1 MASSPKKTPKE
12 VTASI
17 QKTLTEVKKLEAEIR
32 KIEAEAETA
41 ENHAR
46 LRRIEADKKEQEWR
60 REKADD
66 KENMIY
72 RYNTIVDKTHVND
85 CMQKLTQWSRRHPK
99 CDIEIVFSSG
109 GGSIVDGFVLFDFI
123 QELRGRGHKVT
134 TGSLGMA
141 ASMAGILLQAGDHR
155 WIGHQAWMMIHR
167 AAFGV
172 IGKTFEIEDHTA
184 WIKRIEARI
193 LDIFEKRS
201 NLTRVKIKRNWD
213 RKDWWI
219 SSDEALELGLVDE
232 IRGEL

>member
-1 MASSPKKTPKE
+1 MAASPKKTPKE

-17 QKTLTEVKKLEAEIR
+17 QKTLAEVKKIEAEIR
-32 KIEAEAETA
+32 KIEADAQTA
-41 ENHAR
+41 ENYAR
-46 LRRIEADKKEQEWR
+46 LRKIEADKKEQEWR

-72 RYNTIVDKTHVND
+72 RFNTIVDKTYVND
-85 CMQKLTQWSRRHPK
+85 CMHTLTQWSRRHPK

-123 QELRGRGHKVT
+123 QELRGRGHKVI

-155 WIGHQAWMMIHR
+155 WMGHQAWMMIHR

-184 WIKRIEARI
+184 WIKRIEDRI

-201 NLTRVKIKRNWD
+201 KLTRLKIKRNWD

-219 SSDEALELGLVDE
+219 SSDDALELGLVDE
-232 IRGEL
+232 IRGQL

>member
-1 MASSPKKTPKE
+1 MAASPKKTPKE

-17 QKTLTEVKKLEAEIR
+17 QKTLAEVKKIEAEIR
-32 KIEAEAETA
+32 KIEADAQTA
-41 ENHAR
+41 ENYAR
-46 LRRIEADKKEQEWR
+46 LRKIEADKKEQEWR

-72 RYNTIVDKTHVND
+72 RFNTIVDKTYVND
-85 CMQKLTQWSRRHPK
+85 CMHTLTQWSRRHPK

-123 QELRGRGHKVT
+123 QELRGRGHKVI

-184 WIKRIEARI
+184 WIKRIEDRI
-193 LDIFEKRS
+193 LGIFEKRS
-201 NLTRVKIKRNWD
+201 KLTRLKIKRNWD

-219 SSDEALELGLVDE
+219 SSDDALELGLVDE
-232 IRGEL
+232 IRGQL